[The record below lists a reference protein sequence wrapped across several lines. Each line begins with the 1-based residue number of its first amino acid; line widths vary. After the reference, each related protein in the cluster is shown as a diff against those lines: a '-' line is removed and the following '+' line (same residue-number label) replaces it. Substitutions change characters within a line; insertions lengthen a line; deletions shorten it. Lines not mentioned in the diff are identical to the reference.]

1 MLVYACV
8 LFTSTMKLG
17 GFLAIIG
24 AVAVLF
30 VFGFELLGATIG
42 EFIVS
47 WGGMLFSIIVATVY
61 FTIRKFFV
69 RIRL

>member
-1 MLVYACV
+1 MLVYACA

-24 AVAVLF
+24 AVAALF
-30 VFGFELLGATIG
+30 LFGFEFLGTTIG
-42 EFIVS
+42 DFIVS
-47 WGGMLFSIIVATVY
+47 WVGLLFSIIVATIY

-69 RIRL
+69 